1 LSLTEDGFVPYI
13 VVSSRLK
20 YAEEEQ
26 YSDPWSIKRR
36 NVVSGFGVDFHAAG
50 QRISECV
57 TGLGS
62 ASEFGDFFIKDLD
75 GNSVINDGCS
85 ELRR

>member
-1 LSLTEDGFVPYI
+1 M
-13 VVSSRLK
+13 SS
-20 YAEEEQ
+20 
-26 YSDPWSIKRR
+26 
-36 NVVSGFGVDFHAAG
+36 FGVDFHSAG

-57 TGLGS
+57 TGLES
-62 ASEFGDFFIKDLD
+62 ASEFADFFIKDLY